1 MKKCNKEEFHTQIIN
16 SELTYRIRKK
26 VLWPHIKNGNYSIE
40 VDKIK
45 TTFHLGTFLKN
56 KIISIG
62 TFIKERNSKFNSDK
76 QYRLRAM
83 ATDTE
88 YRVKGAGKNLFL
100 KGLDILK
107 KKNINMLWCDA
118 RINAI
123 PFYEA
128 LNMKSLKE
136 TYHIPNIGAHKT
148 MYIYLD

>member
-1 MKKCNKEEFHTQIIN
+1 
-16 SELTYRIRKK
+16 
-26 VLWPHIKNGNYSIE
+26 
-40 VDKIK
+40 
-45 TTFHLGTFLKN
+45 
-56 KIISIG
+56 
-62 TFIKERNSKFNSDK
+62 
-76 QYRLRAM
+76 M

-88 YRVKGAGKNLFL
+88 HRVKGAGKNLFL